1 MVFTIFNT
9 SEDKPEPGG
18 LKYATRNPTA
28 RVLRGDPVIT
38 QAVIDATPAYVR
50 HRFTAG
56 VVSEATKLD
65 AAQEN
70 VIADNVEYHLRG
82 ARPEEAVS
90 SCLIAHSDKGKSE
103 IHFITPRIDLL
114 CNKIVDPYVD
124 RIDRH
129 RFRAVTE
136 FINLKFGFDNPLD
149 NRRIEPPW
157 EHLRIAND
165 AKEFLFR
172 VWQEVHAAVEKGTVC
187 NRRELAAFLLSS
199 GYQVRCQKHDGGDLA
214 QPVIQSPG
222 GKQLR
227 LKGSIYYTP
236 EFGIKPMKVIDK
248 SNPDAVAVR
257 LKELEEEIRMTMDF
271 RAHWTIGRLFGRYAQ
286 QGIDK
291 GCASRVLN
299 TLLKSR
305 MADLHRTEP
314 AIRLFSPGS
323 MRDLKFAIEN
333 GLDFHSV
340 APLKAKTKP
349 TETTLRAP
357 AEADHDEPGPQPSH
371 PLTTNAGTSTK
382 TPKAKVE
389 ETPAPKPAQTHNP
402 RSEEVPMKAQPKAKK
417 KPARKPPG
425 DLEMPL

>member
-9 SEDKPEPGG
+9 SKDKPEPGG

-50 HRFTAG
+50 HRYTAG
-56 VVSEATKLD
+56 VVSEAKKLD

-70 VIADNVEYHLRG
+70 FIADNLEYHLRG
-82 ARPEEAVS
+82 GRPEEAVS

-124 RIDRH
+124 RSDRH

-136 FINLKFGFDNPLD
+136 LINLKFGFDNPLD

-157 EHLRIAND
+157 EHMRIAND
-165 AKEFLFR
+165 AKEFLLR
-172 VWQEVHAAVEKGTVC
+172 VWQKVHAAVEKGMVC

-227 LKGSIYYTP
+227 LKGSIYYAP
-236 EFGIKPMKVIDK
+236 DFGQPTVKVIDLSAPK
-248 SNPDAVAVR
+248 AVAQR
-257 LKELEEEIRMTMDF
+257 MAELERIIHEGLEF

-291 GCASRVLN
+291 GCASGVLK

-314 AIRLFSPGS
+314 ALRIFSTGAK
-323 MRDLKFAIEN
+323 RDLKFAIEN

-349 TETTLRAP
+349 TEITLPATTQTAQ
-357 AEADHDEPGPQPSH
+357 DVPGPQPDH
-371 PLTTNAGTSTK
+371 PLTTNSGTSTK
-382 TPKAKVE
+382 TPQPKVE

-402 RSEEVPMKAQPKAKK
+402 RSEEVPMKAQPKPKK